1 MKSVKSKILLSMSLT
16 VGISLLILG
25 IVSVTLILQ
34 SSNSI
39 LRTSMEQLA
48 ATAAVR
54 VEQELTA
61 YKNIA
66 VAAGLQPQL
75 SDPATTTAEKERILN
90 SWAEAY
96 GMERGNI
103 INPNGMSV
111 VDNQDYSDREYFTHS
126 MNGEPYFSTPVR
138 SKITNEIVIVISAPI
153 WQGGIE
159 GSSVVGVVYFI
170 PEPTFL
176 NDIMGTLHVSENSGA
191 YMISKDGVTIA
202 DTTMDTIDTQN
213 IELEAQQDSSL
224 KPLAQIHGLMRQG
237 QSGTDDYE
245 INGQSKLIAYAPVNG
260 TDGWS
265 IGITAPN
272 SDFMGP
278 AIFSTI
284 ILLVLLGVSLIVAAI
299 LSVRISG
306 SIGTPIRLCV
316 DRLLLLAQGNLHEPV
331 PDIRTKDETRA
342 LAQATTTIV
351 NRLQGVIDDTN
362 YLLKEMSDGNFQVSS
377 QHETDYVGDF
387 QSLLT
392 SIRSIISRLNGTL
405 SQINIAA
412 SEVAT
417 GADQVSA
424 GAQALSQGT
433 TQQASSVEELS
444 ATMNEV
450 SHEIHNTAEIA
461 DNASK
466 QAEQASEEM
475 RESNQKMQMMIKSMN
490 EINTHSNEIG
500 KIIKT
505 IEDIAFQTNILALN
519 AAVEAA
525 RAGSAGKGFAVVADE
540 VRNLATKSSEAS
552 KSISMLIENSI
563 RAVEAGM
570 NTANDTAESI
580 NKTMCDVQ
588 EVVEM
593 IAKISVE
600 AQKQSEAA
608 SQISLGIDQIASVVQ
623 TNSATAEESA
633 ATSEELSGQA
643 ETLKNLVNGFK
654 LTSMD
659 TFGTPSYSYAD
670 TDNSQFSS
678 SYEEPMTSGADKY

>member
-284 ILLVLLGVSLIVAAI
+284 ILLVLLGVSLIVASI

-377 QHETDYVGDF
+377 QHEADYVGDF

-450 SHEIHNTAEIA
+450 SHEVHNTAEIA

-588 EVVEM
+588 DVVEL
-593 IAKISVE
+593 IEKISGE

>member
-176 NDIMGTLHVSENSGA
+176 NDIMGTLHVSEHSGA

-237 QSGTDDYE
+237 QSGTGDYE

-377 QHETDYVGDF
+377 QHEADYVGDF

-392 SIRSIISRLNGTL
+392 SIRSIISHLNGTL

-450 SHEIHNTAEIA
+450 SHEVHNTAEIA

>member
-1 MKSVKSKILLSMSLT
+1 MKSVKGKILLNMALM
-16 VGISLLILG
+16 VGVSLLILG

-34 SSNSI
+34 TSNSI
-39 LRTSMEQLA
+39 LKTSMAELA
-48 ATAAVR
+48 ATASAR
-54 VEQELTA
+54 VEWELSA
-61 YKNIA
+61 YKNVA
-66 VAAGLQPQL
+66 MAAGLQPKL
-75 SDPATTTAEKERILN
+75 SDPTTTEAEKERILE
-90 SWAEAY
+90 SWAKAY

-111 VDNQDYSDREYFTHS
+111 VDNQDYSDREYFTES
-126 MNGEPYFSTPVR
+126 MKGNAFFSTPVR

-153 WQGGIE
+153 WQGGVE

-176 NDIMGTLHVSENSGA
+176 NDIMGTLHISENSGA
-191 YMISKDGVTIA
+191 YMISKEGVTIA

-213 IELEAQQDSSL
+213 IEVEAQQDASL
-224 KPLAQIHGLMRQG
+224 SQLAAIHGLMRQG
-237 QSGTDDYE
+237 QSGTGTYK
-245 INGQSKLIAYAPVNG
+245 INGQNKLIAYAPVDA

-265 IGITAPN
+265 IGITAPT

-278 AIFSTI
+278 AIMSTI
-284 ILLVLLGVSLIVAAI
+284 ILLVLLGISLVIASI
-299 LSVRISG
+299 LSIRIAH

-331 PDIRTKDETRA
+331 PDIHTKDETKA
-342 LAQATTTIV
+342 LAQATSTIV
-351 NRLQGVIDDTN
+351 NRLQSIIDDTN
-362 YLLKEMSDGNFQVSS
+362 YLLKEMSNGNFKISS
-377 QHETDYVGDF
+377 QYEHEYIGDF
-387 QSLLT
+387 ASLLT
-392 SIRSIISRLNGTL
+392 SIRSIVSRLNATL
-405 SQINIAA
+405 TQINIAA

-450 SHEIHNTAEIA
+450 SHEVRNTAEISG
-461 DNASK
+461 NASK

-552 KSISMLIENSI
+552 KSISALIENSI
-563 RAVEAGM
+563 RAVEAGTH
-570 NTANDTAESI
+570 TANDTAESI
-580 NKTMCDVQ
+580 NKTMQDVQ

-593 IAKISVE
+593 IEKISVE

-654 LTSMD
+654 LTSTD
-659 TFGTPSYSYAD
+659 SFATPSYGYSD
-670 TDNSQFSS
+670 TESSQYTS